1 MMEMDWSALALG
13 LAVGVAASAAF
24 FAGLG
29 WGMRIALKS
38 GRPAII
44 LILSA
49 IMRIRGAARD
59 RLDRGHV
66 PRPGLAP
73 RLRRR
78 VLHRAHDRH
87 GHRPNRRARR
97 RRPVNL
103 SPDATIIFEAWG
115 VPINATVFF
124 TWIVMA
130 LLTAVSMLITRDLR
144 ADVPPDRWRTTLEVI
159 VLGIQSQIEEVARGP
174 SRYLLYYAGTL
185 FLFVAVSN
193 LLLVVP
199 GFTPPTASLSTTTAL
214 ALSVLIAVPLFG
226 VTSRGLGGYLKTYI
240 EPSVIMLPFNIISEF
255 SRGISLAIRLYGNI
269 MSGAVIAA
277 ILLTVAP
284 FFFPVV
290 MDVLGLL
297 TGMIQA
303 YIFAILATV
312 YISSAT
318 APPRSSR
325 TEKETS

>member
-1 MMEMDWSALALG
+1 M
-13 LAVGVAASAAF
+13 
-24 FAGLG
+24 
-29 WGMRIALKS
+29 
-38 GRPAII
+38 
-44 LILSA
+44 
-49 IMRIRGAARD
+49 
-59 RLDRGHV
+59 
-66 PRPGLAP
+66 
-73 RLRRR
+73 
-78 VLHRAHDRH
+78 
-87 GHRPNRRARR
+87 
-97 RRPVNL
+97 NL
-103 SPDATIIFEAWG
+103 SPDATIVFQAWG

-226 VTSRGLGGYLKTYI
+226 ITSRGVGGYLKTYI

-318 APPRSSR
+318 APPHSSR